1 MKFRLLAPAV
11 AFSAVAL
18 VGTTLATGGTAV
30 AATKPD
36 CSRGITNVPAKET
49 VKLRTHAKT
58 SATAVGQ
65 WNKGKKG
72 FLCHDGAFFKGGSY
86 NLCGKKSNKW
96 LYAMP
101 YSSNKKGY
109 VPAACIKWS

>member
-30 AATKPD
+30 AAAKPD

-49 VKLRTHAKT
+49 VKVRTHTKL

-72 FLCHDGAFFKGGSY
+72 YLCNDGKFYTGQKY
-86 NLCGKKSNKW
+86 KLCGKTSTKW
-96 LYAMP
+96 LYGGP
-101 YSSNKKGY
+101 YSSNKRGWI
-109 VPAACIKWS
+109 PAACLKWS